1 MIQKKF
7 VSYLNVSRVLAS
19 PGGRFQSLDQGSAL
33 TSKCGDFPGNPS
45 PGARGDDP
53 RTNDTGFHPQHCLVI
68 PHPTQNNTNRD
79 RRHNAR
85 ERDLSAMH

>member
-1 MIQKKF
+1 MFLGSLLPRVEDSRAWIREVLSPPSVGISLEIQ
-7 VSYLNVSRVLAS
+7 V
-19 PGGRFQSLDQGSAL
+19 QGL
-33 TSKCGDFPGNPS
+33 GEMDL
-45 PGARGDDP
+45 
-53 RTNDTGFHPQHCLVI
+53 RTNGTGFHPQHCLVI